1 MDQSF
6 KNTSVSFV
14 IPCLNEEKN
23 LPFTLDSCIFEAKKL
38 NLNYEIIVIDNGSTD
53 NSKTIAEAKGAKVY
67 FESRKGYGSA
77 ITKGL
82 LKAEKDICLVLD
94 ADATYD
100 PSCLADMI
108 YLHVERNF
116 DLIIGNRWGYGIEK
130 GAMPFLHKYLGNPV
144 LSFIGRYLFDVKIS
158 DFHCGIR
165 SIKTNLAKSLPF
177 SVKGM
182 EFATEMIVL
191 TSIFKYKIC
200 EVSTKLLK
208 SKYKRTAHLNTW
220 TDGWRHLSYMLSMS
234 PKKSFLF
241 PGIVIQI
248 FSILLL
254 TRFMLINNI
263 NSPFAGIN
271 TFIFSYFLGLVS
283 FILIKEYI
291 ESKYIMKIKL
301 KGHTYKSSKSE
312 LKGFKYLTKASFLNF
327 IVLIFAAPII
337 TMIMYLF
344 NISFQQNLFYFFTYI
359 ISNMIFALL
368 LLNLLSFRL
377 HILDL

>member
-1 MDQSF
+1 
-6 KNTSVSFV
+6 
-14 IPCLNEEKN
+14 
-23 LPFTLDSCIFEAKKL
+23 
-38 NLNYEIIVIDNGSTD
+38 
-53 NSKTIAEAKGAKVY
+53 
-67 FESRKGYGSA
+67 
-77 ITKGL
+77 
-82 LKAEKDICLVLD
+82 
-94 ADATYD
+94 
-100 PSCLADMI
+100 
-108 YLHVERNF
+108 
-116 DLIIGNRWGYGIEK
+116 
-130 GAMPFLHKYLGNPV
+130 
-144 LSFIGRYLFDVKIS
+144 
-158 DFHCGIR
+158 
-165 SIKTNLAKSLPF
+165 
-177 SVKGM
+177 
-182 EFATEMIVL
+182 
-191 TSIFKYKIC
+191 
-200 EVSTKLLK
+200 
-208 SKYKRTAHLNTW
+208 
-220 TDGWRHLSYMLSMS
+220 
-234 PKKSFLF
+234 
-241 PGIVIQI
+241 
-248 FSILLL
+248 
-254 TRFMLINNI
+254 MLINNI